1 MFRWLWDRLLERGER
16 DDPDSDGAADASAS
30 DDGTV
35 WDLTPD
41 WQIGGYRLQGAS
53 ASRDEQRQAVAEVH
67 EQASE
72 MERELDD
79 R

>member
-1 MFRWLWDRLLERGER
+1 MIGWLRDRLFGSVKREDAEAS
-16 DDPDSDGAADASAS
+16 DSD

-53 ASRDEQRQAVAEVH
+53 APRDEQQQAVRDVH